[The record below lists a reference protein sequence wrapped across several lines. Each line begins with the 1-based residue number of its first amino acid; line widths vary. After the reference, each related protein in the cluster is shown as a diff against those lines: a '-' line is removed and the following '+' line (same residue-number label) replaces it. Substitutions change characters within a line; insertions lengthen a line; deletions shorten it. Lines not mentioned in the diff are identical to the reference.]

1 MTIIERII
9 DMIDERGPITFI
21 ELQKHL
27 APFFPTFGDR
37 ELHQAG
43 NVVLWLGLSPE
54 LAEAVQALVA
64 DGRITMRRTTVLVYL
79 FEGAALPVRIALGDQ
94 PPKDGY
100 KHPRWMPVVF
110 NLPPGDGPAQRAPG
124 HKKDD
129 AGVCGTANRSTW
141 QCNERD
147 G

>member
-9 DMIDERGPITFI
+9 DLIDERGPITFM

-79 FEGAALPVRIALGDQ
+79 FEGAALPIPMALGDR
-94 PPKDGY
+94 PPKGGY
-100 KHPRWMPVVF
+100 KHPRWLPVVF
-110 NLPPGDGPAQRAPG
+110 NLPPGDGPAQRAHR
-124 HKKDD
+124 HKEDD
-129 AGVCGTANRSTW
+129 TGVCEMAHRSMR
-141 QCNERD
+141 QCSECSA
-147 G
+147 